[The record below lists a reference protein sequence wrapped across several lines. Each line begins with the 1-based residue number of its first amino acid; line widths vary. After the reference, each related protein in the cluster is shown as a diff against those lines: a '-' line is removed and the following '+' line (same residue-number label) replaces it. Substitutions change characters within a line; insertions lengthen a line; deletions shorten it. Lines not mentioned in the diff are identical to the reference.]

1 MNYFIASRW
10 RNRAI
15 LDPLVEQIRAAGH
28 DTYYFVEKTVT
39 KHARDLD
46 PEQYMKEYEAIK
58 NWREDSYCREI
69 YEQDMNALKECE
81 TLLLILPA
89 GKSAH
94 MEAGIA
100 HGLGKRTILVGPV
113 EEAESLYIAFDEWFP
128 SIEAFVASL

>member
-10 RNRAI
+10 RNRDI

-28 DTYYFVEKTVT
+28 DVYYFVEKTIT
-39 KHARDLD
+39 KHARELE
-46 PEQYMKEYEAIK
+46 PEEYMKRYESIK
-58 NWREDSYCREI
+58 NWREDPYCKKI
-69 YEQDMNALKECE
+69 YEQDLCGLKECE

-100 HGLGKRTILVGPV
+100 HGLGKRTILVGAV
-113 EEAESLYIAFDEWFP
+113 EETESLYLAFDEWYP
-128 SIEAFVASL
+128 SIEEFIASL